1 MATASLS
8 YDSGFKPAIPFY
20 SGSAFSSQVPWPYPV
35 SLDGHNY
42 QIQWDKDSIGVWGA
56 KFKRETVP
64 LVRNQADN
72 SNTPGEQ
79 SISPEQLWRRSQDTW
94 LGGEGQ
100 TYLDRATSIPNRYH
114 DSIGINPWNPWQL
127 SLLNDTS
134 RAYTSTNTG
143 LACLNTGTN
152 IYLIDGSTLKFTPDL
167 SAYTSV
173 TGMTGSPLSMDT
185 DGGNIYTANNTNGIY
200 SGTLGGASVSSYATG
215 TVTLVRYTKSRLMAA
230 GDGKLYNVIASGAL
244 PTALLDLS
252 TRGFTW
258 VDICGANT
266 QIYAAGYA
274 GTSSIIYRT
283 AVLPDGTALAVPTV
297 AAELPDGE
305 IVRSISSYLGFVLVG
320 TDKGVRFCQVNSDG
334 SLTLGGIVTT
344 SQPVYAF
351 EAQDRFVWYGL
362 SNYDGN
368 NSFLGRMDLTTFT
381 SSLVPAYAADLQ
393 AYSQGAVRSIIT
405 FNNKRYFTVDGYG
418 LVGETSTPVPSGTF
432 VSGVISYGLS
442 DPKVAM
448 FVDIKHEPLKG
459 AIKVG
464 IVADTSDQYV
474 AISNS
479 TTLGT
484 SSVQGSVSPEYSF
497 PAGQLVGENFQIA
510 LTLTPDG
517 SGNSPILTRW
527 ILRSMPIPIRTA
539 QWNVPLLLFS
549 NIIAGD
555 KDQSMNVPYEL
566 NYLYGLWQ
574 SQKVFTFQIGFDSY
588 QVVLYDYQWLPD
600 KVNVHGEVEGTF
612 FAQLKEIAG

>member
-1 MATASLS
+1 MTISPSLS
-8 YDSGFKPAIPFY
+8 YDTPFRPAVPFY
-20 SGSAFSSQVPWPYPV
+20 SGSSTSSNVPWPYPV
-35 SLDGHNY
+35 ALDGHPY
-42 QIQWDKDSIGVWGA
+42 MLQWDKDSIGVWGA
-56 KFKRETVP
+56 KFKRETLP

-100 TYLDRATSIPNRYH
+100 TYLDRATSLLNRYN

-134 RAYTSTNTG
+134 RVYTSANTG

-152 IYLIDGSTLKFTPDL
+152 VYIIDGTALKYTSDMSTF
-167 SAYTSV
+167 TSV
-173 TGMTGSPLSMDT
+173 TGMTGSPVSMAS
-185 DGGNIYTANNTNGIY
+185 DGATIYTANSSNGIY
-200 SGTLGGASVSSYATG
+200 SGTLGGASVSSFATG

-230 GDGKLYNVIASGAL
+230 GGGKLYNVLSSGAL

-252 TRGFTW
+252 ARNFTW
-258 VDICGANT
+258 VDICGGLS

-274 GTSSIIYRT
+274 GTKSIIYRT
-283 AVLPDGTALAVPTV
+283 AILSDGTALAVPTV

-305 IVRSISSYLGFVLVG
+305 IVRSIASYLGYVLIG

-334 SLTLGGIVTT
+334 SLTLGGIITT
-344 SQPVYAF
+344 SQPVYCF
-351 EAQDRFVWYGL
+351 EPQSRFVWYGL

-381 SSLVPAYAADLQ
+381 NTLVPAYAADLQ
-393 AYSQGAVRSIIT
+393 AYSQGAVRSVIT

-418 LVGETSTPVPSGTF
+418 LVGETSTPVASGTF

-448 FVDIKHEPLKG
+448 YVDIKHEPLKG
-459 AIKVG
+459 SIQVG
-464 IVADTSDQYV
+464 IIADTSDQY
-474 AISNS
+474 AAATNA
-479 TTLGT
+479 TTIGT
-484 SSVQGSVSPEYSF
+484 SSVVGSVSPTYAF
-497 PAGQLVGENFQIA
+497 PAGQLVGENFQIV
-510 LTLTPDG
+510 LTLNSDG
-517 SGNSPILTRW
+517 TNSPVLTRW

-539 QWNVPLLLFS
+539 QWNVPIMLFS
-549 NIIAGD
+549 TITVGD
-555 KDQSMNVPYEL
+555 KDWAMKVPDEL
-566 NYLYGLWQ
+566 THLYNLWQ
-574 SQKVFTFQIGFDSY
+574 SQEVFTFQMGFETY
-588 QVVLYDYQWLPD
+588 QVVLYDYQWLPEI
-600 KVNVHGEVEGTF
+600 VNIHGETEGTF